1 MIELTLITL
10 LRTMAPRY
18 CHYKK
23 SGFDDT
29 KSTLLAYSEM
39 HDKYRSSDIQKAVR
53 NGRGLKEI
61 AVAMVAT
68 TCPMEALK

>member
-10 LRTMAPRY
+10 LQTMAPRY

-39 HDKYRSSDIQKAVR
+39 HDKYRSSDIRKAVR
-53 NGRGLKEI
+53 DGRGLKEI

>member
-10 LRTMAPRY
+10 LDTMAPRF
-18 CHYKK
+18 CDYKK
-23 SGFDDT
+23 QGLGTT

-39 HDKYRSSDIQKAVR
+39 HDKYKSSEIRRVVR
-53 NGRGLKEI
+53 DGVGLKEI

-68 TCPMEALK
+68 NCPIEALK

>member
-10 LRTMAPRY
+10 LQTMAPRY

-29 KSTLLAYSEM
+29 KATLLAYSEM
-39 HDKYRSSDIQKAVR
+39 HEKYDGNDIRNAVR
-53 NGRGLKEI
+53 NGKGLQQI

-68 TCPMEALK
+68 TCPLEAIK

>member
-10 LRTMAPRY
+10 LQTMAPRY

-39 HDKYRSSDIQKAVR
+39 HDKYRSSDIRKAVR
-53 NGRGLKEI
+53 DGRGLKEI

-68 TCPMEALK
+68 TCPMDALK